1 MTNNRIVFLVEG
13 DSELWF
19 VNQCI
24 IPFLYSIP
32 EAIEHE
38 WTMSAQKVITN
49 RKKNAKGGVGN
60 YHLVKNEIDRVRSQG
75 SPWIT
80 TLFDYFQLPSSFPC
94 FKQGYEAICGGIFED
109 IQYGR
114 LLPYIQKYEFEAL
127 LFCVP
132 EAFERLDIDAKQL
145 ERIVSISQ
153 EHQVVEDINGGPET
167 APSKRLV
174 SIFHYEKVHD
184 SIEVLRGIPLEVLMA
199 RSPHFKKWIENLVR
213 IVRGE
218 EPVICYQ

>member
-13 DSELWF
+13 DTEIWF
-19 VNQCI
+19 VNHCI

-38 WTMSAQKVITN
+38 WTMSAQKVTTN
-49 RKKNAKGGVGN
+49 RKKNAKGGVVS
-60 YHLVKNEIDRVRSQG
+60 YHLVKNEINRVRSQG

-80 TLFDYFQLPSSFPC
+80 TLFDFFQLPSSFPC
-94 FKQGYEAICGGIFED
+94 FKGGYESIHGGFFED
-109 IQYGR
+109 IQYER
-114 LLPYIQKYEFEAL
+114 LLPYIQKYEFEAF

-145 ERIVSISQ
+145 AQIVSISKKYK
-153 EHQVVEDINGGPET
+153 VVEDINGGLET
-167 APSKRLV
+167 APSKRLKG
-174 SIFHYEKVHD
+174 IFHYEKEQD
-184 SIEVLRGIPLEVLMA
+184 SRVVLMGIPMEIIME
-199 RSPHFKKWIENLVR
+199 RSPHFKEWIENLVR

-218 EPVICYQ
+218 EPVVRY